1 MDFIVCCRSTKGA
14 DFGDEVGTVR
24 HLAVPENAG
33 THRPVHQLGLKSW
46 MKEVTEES
54 ETSRNADSGNP
65 EGDVLFFVHGYNMNA
80 QDVLRR
86 HRMLRKGLKDQGYEG
101 ALVSFDWPSGR
112 VAAAYL
118 LDREKADRSAYKL
131 VTGAITPFV
140 QFNDPVRC
148 DVKVHVLAHSMGAYV
163 VREAFDKAD
172 DSAEP
177 SAKNWSVSQ
186 LMFCG
191 GDVSSDSM
199 GRSDSSKSLY
209 LHAIRFTNY
218 YNRHDA
224 ILSVSGAKRIGISPR
239 VGRVGL
245 PQDTPSKAV
254 DVDCSDHYDAHR
266 DAFAA
271 VPNKDHT
278 FYFADRTFLRDL
290 HQTIRGAQDRL
301 AFDTREHRENRLHL
315 KTTDQR

>member
-24 HLAVPENAG
+24 HLAVPENAQ
-33 THRPVHQLGLKSW
+33 THRPVHQLGLKAW
-46 MKEVTEES
+46 IKDVTQEAES
-54 ETSRNADSGNP
+54 ARNPVSGNP
-65 EGDVLFFVHGYNMNA
+65 EGDVLFFVHGYNMSA

-86 HRMLRKGLKDQGYEG
+86 HRVLRRGLKDQGYKG
-101 ALVSFDWPSGR
+101 ALVSFDWPSGT

-131 VTGAITPFV
+131 VSGGIAPFV

-163 VREAFDKAD
+163 TREAFDKAD
-172 DSAEP
+172 DSAEA

-191 GDVSSDSM
+191 ADVSSDSM
-199 GRSDSSKSLY
+199 GPSDSSRSLY
-209 LHAIRFTNY
+209 LHSVRVTNY

-224 ILSVSGAKRIGISPR
+224 VLSVSGAKRVGISPR
-239 VGRVGL
+239 AGRIGL
-245 PQDTPSKAV
+245 PDTAPSKAV
-254 DVDCSDHYDAHR
+254 DIDCSDYYDAHR
-266 DAFAA
+266 DTFEA
-271 VPNKDHT
+271 VPNKDHS
-278 FYFADRTFLRDL
+278 FYFADKIWMQDL
-290 HQTIRGAQDRL
+290 HETIKGDRDRL
-301 AFDTREHRENRLHL
+301 AFDTRVMRGGRVNL
-315 KTTDQR
+315 KVPTA